1 MRKITFLFL
10 ICFVIF
16 SCGKDEDDT
25 VSACLATTNIVANDI
40 TTSSATITWT
50 DPNLSNAYVVEY
62 GESGFALGSGS
73 TIEETTTSVTLTN
86 LNPETTYDVYIQA
99 ICATNNTS
107 LHSEVLSF
115 TTEISPVVPEFRT
128 NLSELN
134 LFSGNL
140 GDLNI
145 SSKAFKYELNTELFT
160 DYAHKQRLIALPENT
175 SMLYDGDGLPIF
187 PDNTVIAKTFY
198 YNVDERD
205 LSLGRIIIETR
216 VLIKINGVW
225 ETGDYKWNAA
235 QNEATLDLDGSI
247 VPVTWI
253 DVDGATNSSNY
264 NIPSNTDCFTCHN
277 IYEDVTPIGPKLR
290 NMNFEVNGV
299 NQLDAFINNQH
310 LSGLSGSSEVSSI
323 VNWEDTSASLEDRA
337 RSYFDINCAHCHIE
351 GGNCGNQSILRLAYE
366 TSLGDSKIAERSFSI
381 SIRVSEY
388 SEGFSMPYIGTTM
401 IHPEGVELIR
411 EYLDSLE

>member
-1 MRKITFLFL
+1 MKKLTLL
-10 ICFVIF
+10 ILSFFVVL
-16 SCGKDEDDT
+16 SCNNDDDT
-25 VSACLATTNIVANDI
+25 VAACLEITNVTTNSI
-40 TTSSATITWT
+40 TTSSAIINWT
-50 DPNLSNAYVVEY
+50 DSNEASSYIIEY
-62 GESGFALGSGS
+62 GESGFILGSGN
-73 TIEETTTSVTLTN
+73 TTEAITTSITLTD
-86 LNPETTYDVYIQA
+86 LNPETTYDVYVQA
-99 ICATNNTS
+99 ICSTNNTS
-107 LHSEVLSF
+107 LYSQVLSF
-115 TTEISPVVPEFRT
+115 TTETLPVVPEFRP

-145 SSKAFKYELNTELFT
+145 SSKAFKYELNTELFS

-175 SMLYDGDGLPIF
+175 TLQYNGDGLPIF

-253 DVDGATNSSNY
+253 DVDGATYSSNY

-277 IYEDVTPIGPKLR
+277 IYIDVTPIGPKLR
-290 NMNFEVNGV
+290 NLNFVVDGV
-299 NQLDAFINNQH
+299 NQLDDFINNQH
-310 LSGLSGSSEVSSI
+310 LTGLSSSSEVSSI

-351 GGNCGNQSILRLAYE
+351 GGDCGNQSILRLAYE

-401 IHPEGVELIR
+401 IHSEGVDLIR
-411 EYLDSLE
+411 EYLDTL